1 MSVWGRL
8 DLRVAPATYRRA
20 MTNDEHLLPKTDSI
34 FDAELKYASKR
45 YAAGSQKG
53 LGPLMAK
60 IDALVAKLLD
70 RT

>member
-1 MSVWGRL
+1 
-8 DLRVAPATYRRA
+8 